1 MTFRISV
8 MTNYRTASHFR
19 RERSRSLS
27 LAYIN
32 TMSEQ
37 PEVGIFN
44 RLFNAA
50 ARARQELAVSNDD
63 SRLLSS
69 TRRLFRRQVPR
80 VRGKFGHLLA
90 SRMFQQEF
98 GVAVKYVKLSCFSGL
113 TIALRYRNYKSK
125 LFAAYLAS
133 NLHENTLFYFR
144 KLFFRHVSLSQW
156 RCVNRGRSV
165 KYSLEYICQL

>member
-1 MTFRISV
+1 MTFQISV

-50 ARARQELAVSNDD
+50 ARARQEPTPWL
-63 SRLLSS
+63 LLSYS
-69 TRRLFRRQVPR
+69 THFFFDYG
-80 VRGKFGHLLA
+80 GK
-90 SRMFQQEF
+90 E
-98 GVAVKYVKLSCFSGL
+98 KLRISG
-113 TIALRYRNYKSK
+113 
-125 LFAAYLAS
+125 YL
-133 NLHENTLFYFR
+133 
-144 KLFFRHVSLSQW
+144 KRHAQ
-156 RCVNRGRSV
+156 
-165 KYSLEYICQL
+165 